1 MSLNNTTQPSFQ
13 LSGPKDIP
21 QPVSG
26 SQPDDLHIRGQA
38 TDPIASP
45 RGATDDPGTG
55 AEAQDGG
62 APQQPT
68 FQPFFTLIEDIPTG
82 EYYHPTIHYIFSD
95 DDTDIVTEAA
105 LRSLEAQQDALGD
118 SRKAPIDIGQYV
130 EQGVQETSTLLPP
143 SIPGVRE
150 NYVILEVEPV
160 PASEN
165 NTPAAAAPP
174 PAPLNFGASPPN
186 PTNYMSTS
194 PTTQASPG
202 GGAATTTTTIIQPR
216 FRVTSTKSFS
226 PDWQVMKSEL
236 VAAPTFEN
244 NEDGDRTGHGLM
256 LKIHGTGGLP
266 YVAESGKE
274 RGAPR
279 LEDMMNQFA
288 KRMAEL
294 QTVIDAAHVEAKDPR
309 IASEETD
316 ARAAGEQIR
325 GMPHDNEMAIVDEE
339 RQGETD
345 AAGAAS
351 KEANIAQKLT
361 LYGEG

>member
-1 MSLNNTTQPSFQ
+1 MSLKNTTQPPFQ

-26 SQPDDLHIRGQA
+26 SQLDDLHIRGEA
-38 TDPIASP
+38 TDSIASP
-45 RGATDDPGTG
+45 RGATDDLGT

-82 EYYHPTIHYIFSD
+82 EYHHPTIHYIFSD

-130 EQGVQETSTLLPP
+130 EQEVQETSTLLPP

-165 NTPAAAAPP
+165 NTPAAAPP
-174 PAPLNFGASPPN
+174 PAPLNFGASPTN
-186 PTNYMSTS
+186 PTNFMSTS
-194 PTTQASPG
+194 PATQASPG
-202 GGAATTTTTIIQPR
+202 GGATTTTTTIIQPH

-294 QTVIDAAHVEAKDPR
+294 QTVIDAAYVEA
-309 IASEETD
+309 ED
-316 ARAAGEQIR
+316 ARDASGEADAGAAGEQIR
-325 GMPHDNEMAIVDEE
+325 GVPHDKEMAIVDDEGQDTE
-339 RQGETD
+339 ASGT
-345 AAGAAS
+345 AS
-351 KEANIAQKLT
+351 KDANIAQKLT
-361 LYGEG
+361 LDGEG